1 MAITINTTD
10 YLIESNT
17 DILDLLVFHN
27 SLRDWE
33 DSPTGMIYPIT
44 HKWKA
49 LDLGSGAFFYQ
60 ADIQAPWRLKF
71 TSPGNY
77 KINGNLNAEIIQDN
91 GVYVERKTSAAYVTT
106 SIGGSGPSA
115 EDIANAVLSAIRAAT
130 PPIPVNTEQMNGVD
144 IIGDG
149 SAGNKWRG
157 ANV

>member
-10 YLIESNT
+10 YLIESNA
-17 DILDLLVFHN
+17 DILDLSVFH
-27 SLRDWE
+27 STLRDWE
-33 DSPTGMIYPIT
+33 DSPEGMIYPIT

-49 LDLGSGAFFYQ
+49 LNLGSGAFFYQ
-60 ADIQAPWRLKF
+60 ADIQVPWKLKF

-77 KINGNLNAEIIQDN
+77 RIDGNLNAEIIQDN

-115 EDIANAVLSAIRAAT
+115 EDIANAVLSAIRAAN

-149 SAGNKWRG
+149 STTDKWRSIN
-157 ANV
+157 A